1 MVMMMLAVM
10 MIMSVMIM
18 VVVMMIVVMMIVV
31 IMVVAMIVMIMI
43 VMMIVE
49 VDVEMN
55 GGNPVLRYVI
65 DIYRVMIV
73 EGELFEFGN
82 QMSGGHTQ
90 LKARAQKHIAAYS
103 GEAVKIY
110 RIQISHSSY
119 CLNFSPSM
127 VMSSD

>member
-31 IMVVAMIVMIMI
+31 IMVVAMIVMIMV

-55 GGNPVLRYVI
+55 GGDPVLRYVI
-65 DIYRVMIV
+65 DIYRIMIV

-90 LKARAQKHIAAYS
+90 LKARAQKHIAAYP

>member
-65 DIYRVMIV
+65 DIYRIMIV

-90 LKARAQKHIAAYS
+90 LKARAQKHIAAYP

>member
-10 MIMSVMIM
+10 MIMIVM
-18 VVVMMIVVMMIVV
+18 

-55 GGNPVLRYVI
+55 GGDPVLRYVI
-65 DIYRVMIV
+65 DIYRIMIV

-90 LKARAQKHIAAYS
+90 LKARAQKHIAAYP